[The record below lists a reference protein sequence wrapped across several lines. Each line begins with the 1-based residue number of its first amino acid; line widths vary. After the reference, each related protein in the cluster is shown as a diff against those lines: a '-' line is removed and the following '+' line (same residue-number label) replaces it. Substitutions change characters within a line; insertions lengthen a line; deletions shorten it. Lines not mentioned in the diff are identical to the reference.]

1 MRKFTIN
8 ELRAVFGGISYNGA
22 DKKVDALVKKI
33 KEGALTGEIRR
44 EEEFVN
50 GRTTKVVYISEDLF
64 NTLSSQYS
72 LTNFN
77 SFNPTENTLNELNEG
92 EISQNLTSEINSS
105 TIEKMLNELIDS
117 KNKIAEYAEKVG
129 ENKLLE
135 ANLIEK
141 KANEEF
147 YKNEYFKIKHENDV
161 KITEI
166 NKLKILNKL
175 FLISLI
181 ILFVLFAAS
190 FVIAE
195 QTRLK
200 ESEKMS
206 KTIKELIQ
214 NAPEIENKKLQK
226 SPQ

>member
-1 MRKFTIN
+1 MKKFTIN
-8 ELRAVFGGISYNGA
+8 ELRDVFGGISYNGA

-33 KEGALTGEIRR
+33 KEGSLIGEIRR

-50 GRTTKVVYISEDLF
+50 GRMTKVVYISEDLF
-64 NTLSSQYS
+64 NILSSQYS

-77 SFNPTENTLNELNEG
+77 SFNPAENTLNELNEG